1 MFQHLNPGRAVLA
14 GLVAT
19 TVMTMLMYGM
29 PLFGLPAMDL
39 LGSLGSLVPVGAP
52 YLVGGLIHLANGVI
66 LALIYAAFLAPMLPG
81 PRWARGALY
90 SLAPWLFAIVA
101 LGPIMMWLQS
111 LTGVE
116 ASAAVNPCA
125 AVQAV
130 NPCAPVNPCAAA
142 PANPC
147 AAVNPCAVQP
157 ASGGPGPAVMAGM
170 SLVAHLVYGAVL
182 GALYRERA

>member
-1 MFQHLNPGRAVLA
+1 MLQSINPGRAAVA

-19 TVMTMLMYGM
+19 TVMTVLMYGM
-29 PLFGLPAMDL
+29 PLFGFPAMDL
-39 LGSLGSLVPVGAP
+39 LGSLGSLAPVGAP
-52 YLVGGLIHLANGVI
+52 YLVGGVIHLLNGVI
-66 LALIYAAFLAPMLPG
+66 LALIYAAFVAPMLPG

-90 SLAPWLFAIVA
+90 SLAPWLFALVA

-116 ASAAVNPCA
+116 ASGAINPCA

-130 NPCAPVNPCAAA
+130 NPCAPVNPCAA
-142 PANPC
+142 
-147 AAVNPCAVQP
+147 VNPCAVQP
-157 ASGGPGPAVMAGM
+157 GAGGPGAAVMAGM
-170 SLVAHLVYGAVL
+170 SLVTHLVYGAVL

>member
-1 MFQHLNPGRAVLA
+1 MLRSINPGRAAFA

-19 TVMTMLMYGM
+19 TVMTVLMYGM

-52 YLVGGLIHLANGVI
+52 YLVGGVIHLANGVI
-66 LALIYAAFLAPMLPG
+66 LALIYAAFLAPILPG

-90 SLAPWLFAIVA
+90 SLAPWLFALVA

-116 ASAAVNPCA
+116 ASAAINPCA
-125 AVQAV
+125 AIQAV
-130 NPCAPVNPCAAA
+130 NPCAPVNPCAAM
-142 PANPC
+142 
-147 AAVNPCAVQP
+147 NPCAVQP
-157 ASGGPGPAVMAGM
+157 GAGGPGPAVMAGM